1 VGVLEI
7 NTMLLFN
14 NKIQLAALVPTMLYC
29 SSTHK
34 IPVMKKWLMHT
45 SHHHGIV
52 PHLERQNI
60 IKNKNKR
67 KGTAKTD
74 VLLICS

>member
-1 VGVLEI
+1 
-7 NTMLLFN
+7 
-14 NKIQLAALVPTMLYC
+14 MLYC

-45 SHHHGIV
+45 SHHHGMV

-67 KGTAKTD
+67 KGTAKTG